1 VSTSDACECDTF
13 TSSFDGSSIKTL
25 RRIKYLGKDSQ
36 EEILIRIV
44 NKPYRRLSSGQ
55 QTTRVK
61 SAHGRGHGIQKPH
74 LCQFTRSNN
83 RRRWQRPLPGL
94 PSDQLR
100 HGERLA
106 PGPDHLETPGVT
118 DGMRQGEPPGVWPHR
133 VCQVLVSHWGATLHQ
148 TATATKMAI
157 KPMRLVI
164 SVSSR

>member
-1 VSTSDACECDTF
+1 M
-13 TSSFDGSSIKTL
+13 
-25 RRIKYLGKDSQ
+25 
-36 EEILIRIV
+36 LIRIV
-44 NKPYRRLSSGQ
+44 NKPCRRLSSGR

-74 LCQFTRSNN
+74 LCQLTRSNN

-106 PGPDHLETPGVT
+106 PGPDRLETPGVT
-118 DGMRQGEPPGVWPHR
+118 DGMKQGEPPPPDVWPQR

-157 KPMRLVI
+157 NPMRLVI